1 MADRNVVTHFGAD
14 TRSFDEGINRMTS
27 ELRDYQKA
35 LRENKKEQKDA
46 GAEIKAAEK
55 ELAAIEKAIKKTG
68 VETQAQKDRQAELNE
83 IIRQGKQRLD
93 DLKIAQAGLQKEIE
107 NSKKKIEEQKKAQE
121 QLSAA
126 MSDAKRYSGELA
138 AEVGVLAGAA
148 VAATAGIM
156 KFVSDAAAWAD
167 SMNTMRDVT
176 GISTADLQKFAYAS
190 ELVDVSME
198 TMTGSLTK
206 LTRNMQTAAGDGTGA
221 AAKAFEELGVSITD
235 SAGQL
240 RDRQDVFY
248 EVIDALGKVG
258 NETERDALAMNIFGK
273 SAEQLN
279 PLIKGGA
286 ETLKALGDEAERAGL
301 ILDQTTL
308 DKLHGFSDEIDLLKA
323 KGGQITKIV
332 GAEALPAVESLT
344 EAADDLLAEI
354 KQMADSGELE
364 AMARSAGQMIKQGV
378 NDLKNL
384 TEWVLKNKEA
394 VAGAAGAMV
403 GFKMGMSIG
412 GLINSLIVG
421 FKSLKAITDE
431 ETASQIALN
440 TAMNTNP
447 IGVVIGLVGALVGGI
462 TALTAAQQAAAGAID
477 KTNEALDSANSAY
490 ASAAAQAEG
499 EAAMLEAL
507 GKKYDELR
515 DKSKLTGEEKAQLK
529 NISEQLREK
538 LGLTAAQVQDEA
550 GSFRDLT
557 KYINEATEALKRKG
571 QAQAAQAGYEEAFRQ
586 RLEAELAV
594 QRAVDEANRKHP
606 GLYDKKGNLI
616 GEWNYDTDETVREVE
631 NVKKAL
637 VDAGEAMTFYSK
649 KLDEAAAAEG
659 AAANSG
665 KGTAETLWSTSSG
678 AACATEQIENYFEGL
693 LRGEGT
699 LEEFYS
705 MFDNM
710 DEAVEFFSDKLTEAN
725 KALEDNKDKLSQA
738 RQEKNKYLKELGEGS
753 EDYLKAKNK
762 VSELE
767 TEQTKLRITVRKAKA
782 DYEAAAQAAKPLSE
796 KLAELA
802 KQSASLRGALS
813 ELVGLYDKL
822 NEGQS
827 LDLDTLLKLSE
838 SYPDYVAEIISA
850 NGNIEKQKTVIEA
863 LYEVKKQEL
872 ILTLRKAR
880 EEINASN
887 EVTRKELE
895 NAKKRLQTARSL
907 YAVHGSDKYKQEIA
921 EITKTIRELNGEL
934 DSGKSKAD
942 AYNKAIVTLEGTD
955 IADYKTSG
963 GGTSSGG
970 GGGSSGGGSVISGG
984 KAQYTTSGGG
994 EVGTGD
1000 SRVDSMLAWAD
1011 RMVAMGKISD
1021 QGLKGFYENILR
1033 TERMT
1038 ADESY
1043 NVRLRLK
1050 NLTDKLYDAEV
1061 RSKEDAE
1068 KKKQE
1073 AEKKTAEERKKQQER
1088 ALAAYEALVK
1098 GEIDRLNRAN
1108 SNIQAAADRRVAE
1121 IDSLLQGRQRKKED
1135 DQRKSELAALDRE
1148 LKYYR
1153 GDELAKE
1160 SLERRRQE
1168 ILNEQNELNYQRML
1182 ESQKIKIQQEAN
1194 GKIDK
1199 NTAAINKLNTSLDSF
1214 AYAVAKAAGNL
1225 SNSQIVNHNTKNQ
1238 NIKVVQS
1245 AGLTQKQMEQFIKA
1259 IYSG

>member
-107 NSKKKIEEQKKAQE
+107 SSKKKIEEQKKAQE

-126 MSDAKRYSGELA
+126 MNDAKRYSGELA
-138 AEVGVLAGAA
+138 AEVGALAGAA

-176 GISTADLQKFAYAS
+176 GISTTDLQKFAYAS

-206 LTRNMQTAAGDGTGA
+206 LTRNMQSAAGDGTGA
-221 AAKAFEELGVSITD
+221 AAKAFEELGISVTD
-235 SAGQL
+235 SVGQL

-308 DKLHGFSDEIDLLKA
+308 DKLHGFNDEIDLLKA
-323 KGGQITKIV
+323 KGGQIAKIV

-344 EAADDLLAEI
+344 EAADDLLTEI

-364 AMARSAGQMIKQGV
+364 AMARSAGELIKDGV
-378 NDLKNL
+378 TNLKNL
-384 TEWVLKNKEA
+384 VSWVLKHKEA

-403 GFKMGMSIG
+403 GFKVGMSIG
-412 GLINSLIVG
+412 GLINSLVAG
-421 FKSLKAITDE
+421 FTALKAITDK

-447 IGVVIGLVGALVGGI
+447 IGAVLGLVGALTVGV
-462 TALTAAQQAAAGAID
+462 TALTAAQNAATDAID

-499 EAAMLEAL
+499 EAGMLEAL

-515 DKSKLTGEEKAQLK
+515 SKSKLTGKEKAELAS
-529 NISEQLREK
+529 ISDQLRDK

-550 GSFRDLT
+550 GKFQDLT
-557 KYINEATEALKRKG
+557 KYIDEATEALKRQA

-637 VDAGEAMTFYSK
+637 VDAGEAMKFYSK

-659 AAANSG
+659 AAANGG
-665 KGTAETLWSTSSG
+665 KKTADALGSTSSG
-678 AACATEQIENYFEGL
+678 AAYVTEQIEEYSKKLLEGK
-693 LRGEGT
+693 GS

-738 RQEKNKYLKELGEGS
+738 RQEKNKYLKEQGESS
-753 EDYLKAKNK
+753 EDYLKAKNI

-767 TEQTKLRITVRKAKA
+767 TEQTKLRIAVKNAKA

-850 NGNIEKQKTVIEA
+850 NGNIEKQKAVIEA

-887 EVTRKELE
+887 EVTRAELE
-895 NAKKRLQTARSL
+895 NARKRLQTARSL
-907 YAVHGSDKYKQEIA
+907 YAVHGLDKYKQEIA
-921 EITKTIRELNGEL
+921 DITKTIRELNGEL

-963 GGTSSGG
+963 GGTSSVGG
-970 GGGSSGGGSVISGG
+970 TSSGGSVISGG
-984 KAQYTTSGGG
+984 KAQYTTSGEG

-1011 RMVAMGKISD
+1011 RVSAMGKISD
-1021 QGLKGFYENILR
+1021 QGLKGFYEKILN

-1050 NLTDKLYDAEV
+1050 NLTDKLNDAEV

-1073 AEKKTAEERKKQQER
+1073 AEKKTAEERKKQQEL

-1108 SNIQAAADRRVAE
+1108 SNIQAAADRRADE

-1135 DQRKSELAALDRE
+1135 DARNAELAALDRE

-1182 ESQKIKIQQEAN
+1182 ESQKVKIQQEAN

-1199 NTAAINKLNTSLDSF
+1199 NTAAIDRLNTSLDSF
-1214 AYAVAKAAGNL
+1214 AYAVAKAAGTL

-1238 NIKVVQS
+1238 NIRVIQNS
-1245 AGLTQKQMEQFIKA
+1245 GLTQKQMEQFIKA

>member
-1 MADRNVVTHFGAD
+1 MSDRNVVTHFGAD

-138 AEVGVLAGAA
+138 AEVGALAGAA

-221 AAKAFEELGVSITD
+221 AAKAFEELGISVTD
-235 SAGQL
+235 SVGQL

-323 KGGQITKIV
+323 KGGQIAKIV

-364 AMARSAGQMIKQGV
+364 AMAKSAGQMIKQGV

-403 GFKMGMSIG
+403 GFKVGMSIG
-412 GLINSLIVG
+412 GLINSLVAG
-421 FKSLKAITDE
+421 FSALKAITDK
-431 ETASQIALN
+431 ETASQLALN

-447 IGVVIGLVGALVGGI
+447 IGAVIGLVGALVGGI

-499 EAAMLEAL
+499 EAGMLEAL

-515 DKSKLTGEEKAQLK
+515 SKSKLTGEEKTQLK

-550 GSFRDLT
+550 GKFQDLT
-557 KYINEATEALKRKG
+557 KYIDEATEALKRQA
-571 QAQAAQAGYEEAFRQ
+571 QAQAAQAGLTEAIKKQ
-586 RLEAELAV
+586 NEAELAV
-594 QRAVDEANRKHP
+594 QQAIARAREKYP
-606 GLYDKKGNLI
+606 GLYDEEGGLVPGQWTYENSDAVKEVNELI
-616 GEWNYDTDETVREVE
+616 KAHSEASKAVE
-631 NVKKAL
+631 FY
-637 VDAGEAMTFYSK
+637 AGKVE
-649 KLDEAAAAEG
+649 EAATAEG
-659 AAANSG
+659 KLSD
-665 KGTAETLWSTSSG
+665 KSKETAEVLGSTSSG
-678 AACATEQIENYFEGL
+678 AAYATEQIENYSEGL

-705 MFDNM
+705 MFLNM
-710 DEAVEFFSDKLTEAN
+710 DDAVEMLSDKLTEAN
-725 KALEDNKDKLSQA
+725 KALEENKGALSQA
-738 RQEKNKYLKELGEGS
+738 REEMKKARKEQGEGS
-753 EDYLKAKNK
+753 DAYEQAAQK
-762 VSELE
+762 VAELE
-767 TEQTKLRITVRKAKA
+767 TEQTKLRIAVKNAKA
-782 DYEAAAQAAKPLSE
+782 DYEAAAYAAKSLGD

-887 EVTRKELE
+887 EVTRAELE
-895 NAKKRLQTARSL
+895 NAQKRLQTARSL

-921 EITKTIRELNGEL
+921 ELTKTIRELNGEL

-955 IADYKTSG
+955 IADYETSGGGGSSG
-963 GGTSSGG
+963 GGTSS
-970 GGGSSGGGSVISGG
+970 GGSVISGG
-984 KAQYTTSGGG
+984 KAQYTTSGEG

-1011 RMVAMGKISD
+1011 RVSAMGKISD

-1050 NLTDKLYDAEV
+1050 NLTDKLADAEV
-1061 RSKEDAE
+1061 RTREDAE

-1088 ALAAYEALVK
+1088 ALAAYDALVK
-1098 GEIDRLNRAN
+1098 GEIDRLNRAS
-1108 SNIQAAADRRVAE
+1108 SNIQAAADRRLDV

-1135 DQRKSELAALDRE
+1135 DARKAELAALDRE

-1168 ILNEQNELNYQRML
+1168 LLNEQNELKYQRML
-1182 ESQKIKIQQEAN
+1182 ESQKVKIQQEAN

-1199 NTAAINKLNTSLDSF
+1199 NTAAIDRLNTSLDGF
-1214 AYAVAKAAGNL
+1214 AYAVAKAAGTL

>member
-1 MADRNVVTHFGAD
+1 MADRSVVTHFGAD

-35 LRENKKEQKDA
+35 LRENKKEQKEA

-68 VETQAQKDRQAELNE
+68 VETQTQKDRQAELNE

-107 NSKKKIEEQKKAQE
+107 SSKKKIEEQKKAQE

-126 MSDAKRYSGELA
+126 MNDAKRYSGELA
-138 AEVGVLAGAA
+138 AEVGALAGAA

-176 GISTADLQKFAYAS
+176 GISTTDLQKFAYAS

-221 AAKAFEELGVSITD
+221 AAKAFEELGISVTD
-235 SAGQL
+235 SVGQL

-301 ILDQTTL
+301 ILDQNTL

-323 KGGQITKIV
+323 KGGQIAKIV

-364 AMARSAGQMIKQGV
+364 AMAKSAGQMIKQGV

-403 GFKMGMSIG
+403 GFKVGMSIG
-412 GLINSLIVG
+412 GLINSLIAG
-421 FKSLKAITDE
+421 FSALKAITDK

-447 IGVVIGLVGALVGGI
+447 IGAVLGLVGALVGGI
-462 TALTAAQQAAAGAID
+462 TALTAAQNAASDAID

-515 DKSKLTGEEKAQLK
+515 GKSKLTGEEKAELAS
-529 NISEQLREK
+529 ISEQLREK
-538 LGLTAAQVQDEA
+538 LGLTAEQVQDEA
-550 GSFRDLT
+550 GSFKDLST
-557 KYINEATEALKRKG
+557 YIDEATESLKKQA
-571 QAQAAQAGYEEAFRQ
+571 QAQAAQAGYTEALRKQ
-586 RLEAELAV
+586 MEADLAV
-594 QRAVDEANRKHP
+594 RQNLKKLQDE
-606 GLYDKKGNLI
+606 GLYDEDGNVIAENWNSSEGTEKLKERRELI
-616 GEWNYDTDETVREVE
+616 KNYEDAAAAVE
-631 NVKKAL
+631 Y
-637 VDAGEAMTFYSK
+637 YSG
-649 KLDEAAAAEG
+649 KLSDAAAAEG
-659 AAANSG
+659 AAADGG
-665 KGTAETLWSTSSG
+665 KETAEALGSTSSG
-678 AACATEQIENYFEGL
+678 AAYATEEIEEYSKKL
-693 LRGEGT
+693 LEGEGT

-705 MFDNM
+705 MFLNM
-710 DEAVEFFSDKLTEAN
+710 DDAVEMLSDKLTEAN
-725 KALEDNKDKLSQA
+725 KALEENKGALSQA
-738 RQEKNKYLKELGEGS
+738 REEMKKARKEQGEGS
-753 EDYLKAKNK
+753 DAYEQAAQK
-762 VSELE
+762 VAELE
-767 TEQTKLRITVRKAKA
+767 TEQTKLRIAVKNAKA
-782 DYEAAAQAAKPLSE
+782 DYEAAAYAAKSLSD

-813 ELVGLYDKL
+813 ELAGLYDKL

-850 NGNIEKQKTVIEA
+850 NGNIEKQKAVIEA

-895 NAKKRLQTARSL
+895 NAKKRLQTAQSL

-921 EITKTIRELNGEL
+921 EVTKVIRELNGEL

-955 IADYKTSG
+955 IADYETSGGGGSSG
-963 GGTSSGG
+963 GGTSS
-970 GGGSSGGGSVISGG
+970 GGSVISGG

-1011 RMVAMGKISD
+1011 RVSAMGKISD
-1021 QGLKGFYENILR
+1021 QGLKGFYEKILN

-1050 NLTDKLYDAEV
+1050 NLTDKLNDAEV

-1088 ALAAYEALVK
+1088 ALAAYDALVK

-1108 SNIQAAADRRVAE
+1108 SNIQAAADRRAAE

-1135 DQRKSELAALDRE
+1135 DARKGELAALNRE

-1182 ESQKIKIQQEAN
+1182 ESQKVKIQQEAN
-1194 GKIDK
+1194 GKIEK

-1214 AYAVAKAAGNL
+1214 AYAVAKAAGTL

>member
-1 MADRNVVTHFGAD
+1 MAKSG
-14 TRSFDEGINRMTS
+14 
-27 ELRDYQKA
+27 RDYTTYFGGNSSGFSKAVSEMMQK
-35 LRENKKEQKDA
+35 LRELNKELTTNKREQKEA
-46 GAEIKAAEK
+46 SKEIRDAEK
-55 ELAAIEKAIKKTG
+55 ELKK
-68 VETQAQKDRQAELNE
+68 
-83 IIRQGKQRLD
+83 LD
-93 DLKIAQAGLQKEIE
+93 KEIE
-107 NSKKKIEEQKKAQE
+107 KSGGATEEQRKKREQLSAVIKDNKDRLEELKVTEGQLRQEILKTNDSISQQKKAQE
-121 QLSAA
+121 DLSTAI
-126 MSDAKRYSGELA
+126 SDTKKYSGELA
-138 AEVGVLAGAA
+138 AEVGALAGAA

-221 AAKAFEELGVSITD
+221 AAKAFEELGISVTD
-235 SAGQL
+235 SVGQL

-301 ILDQTTL
+301 ILDQNTL

-323 KGGQITKIV
+323 KGGQIAKIV

-364 AMARSAGQMIKQGV
+364 AMAKSAGQMIKQGV

-394 VAGAAGAMV
+394 VAGAAGAMI

-412 GLINSLIVG
+412 GLINSLIAG
-421 FKSLKAITDE
+421 FSALKAITDK

-447 IGVVIGLVGALVGGI
+447 IGAVIGLVGALVGGI

-499 EAAMLEAL
+499 EAGMLEAL

-515 DKSKLTGEEKAQLK
+515 SKSKLTGEEKTQLK

-550 GSFRDLT
+550 GKFQDLT
-557 KYINEATEALKRKG
+557 KYIDEATEALKRQA

-649 KLDEAAAAEG
+649 KLDEVAAAEG
-659 AAANSG
+659 AAANGG
-665 KGTAETLWSTSSG
+665 KKTAEALGSTSSG
-678 AACATEQIENYFEGL
+678 AAYATEQIEDCSERL
-693 LRGEGT
+693 LRGEAT

-705 MFDNM
+705 MFLNM
-710 DEAVEFFSDKLTEAN
+710 DDAVEMLSDKLTEAN

-738 RQEKNKYLKELGEGS
+738 RLEKNKYLKELGEGS

-850 NGNIEKQKTVIEA
+850 NGNIEKQKAVIEA

-921 EITKTIRELNGEL
+921 EVTKTIRELNGEL

-955 IADYKTSG
+955 IADYETSG
-963 GGTSSGG
+963 GGGSSGG
-970 GGGSSGGGSVISGG
+970 GGGSSGGSVISGG
-984 KAQYTTSGGG
+984 KAQYTTSGEG

-1011 RMVAMGKISD
+1011 RVSAMGKISD
-1021 QGLKGFYENILR
+1021 QGLKGFYEKILN
-1033 TERMT
+1033 TERLT

-1050 NLTDKLYDAEV
+1050 NLTDKLNDAEV

-1073 AEKKTAEERKKQQER
+1073 AEKKTAEQQKKQMDY
-1088 ALAAYEALVK
+1088 AKAAYERLIK
-1098 GEIDRLNRAN
+1098 GQIETYQKRNEEYNKYYQEQLDKLDEAERKRTQEKEDQERQKQIDSIDKELKYKANQLTESEKVSLRLRKQDLINAQAEADHQREVEQKKLDLQEQNNKWIDKNTRAIDRLN
-1108 SNIQAAADRRVAE
+1108 ST
-1121 IDSLLQGRQRKKED
+1121 
-1135 DQRKSELAALDRE
+1135 
-1148 LKYYR
+1148 
-1153 GDELAKE
+1153 
-1160 SLERRRQE
+1160 LE
-1168 ILNEQNELNYQRML
+1168 
-1182 ESQKIKIQQEAN
+1182 
-1194 GKIDK
+1194 
-1199 NTAAINKLNTSLDSF
+1199 
-1214 AYAVAKAAGNL
+1214 KAAYFFDKKAG
-1225 SNSQIVNHNTKNQ
+1225 SASVAQIVNNT
-1238 NIKVVQS
+1238 NINGVNAYLKKALS
-1245 AGLTQKQMEQFIKA
+1245 DSEYKQLIKL
-1259 IYSG
+1259 IY

>member
-83 IIRQGKQRLD
+83 IIRQGKARLD

-126 MSDAKRYSGELA
+126 MNDAKRYSGELA
-138 AEVGVLAGAA
+138 AEVGTLAGAA

-167 SMNTMRDVT
+167 SMNTMRDIT

-221 AAKAFEELGVSITD
+221 AAKAFEELGISVTD
-235 SAGQL
+235 SVGQL
-240 RDRQDVFY
+240 RDRQTVFY

-258 NETERDALAMNIFGK
+258 NETERDALAMNIFGR

-323 KGGQITKIV
+323 KGGQIAKIV

-364 AMARSAGQMIKQGV
+364 AMAKSAGQMIKQGV

-394 VAGAAGAMV
+394 VAGAAGAMI
-403 GFKMGMSIG
+403 GFKVGMSIG
-412 GLINSLIVG
+412 GLINSLIAG
-421 FKSLKAITDE
+421 FSALKAITDK

-440 TAMNTNP
+440 TAMNTNL
-447 IGVVIGLVGALVGGI
+447 IGAVLGLVGALTVGV
-462 TALTAAQQAAAGAID
+462 TALTAAQNAASDAID

-499 EAAMLEAL
+499 EAGMLEAL
-507 GKKYDELR
+507 GKKYDDLR
-515 DKSKLTGEEKAQLK
+515 NKSKLTGEEKTQLK

-550 GSFRDLT
+550 GKFQDLT
-557 KYINEATEALKRKG
+557 KYIDEATEALKRQA
-571 QAQAAQAGYEEAFRQ
+571 QAQAAQAGLTEAIKKQ
-586 RLEAELAV
+586 NEAELAV
-594 QRAVDEANRKHP
+594 QQAIARAREKYP
-606 GLYDKKGNLI
+606 GLYDEEGGLVPGQWTYENSDAVKEVNELI
-616 GEWNYDTDETVREVE
+616 KAHSEASKAVE
-631 NVKKAL
+631 FY
-637 VDAGEAMTFYSK
+637 AGKVE
-649 KLDEAAAAEG
+649 EAATAEG
-659 AAANSG
+659 KLSD
-665 KGTAETLWSTSSG
+665 KSKETAEALGSTSSG
-678 AACATEQIENYFEGL
+678 AAYATEEIEEYSKKL
-693 LRGEGT
+693 LEGEGS

-705 MFDNM
+705 MFLNM
-710 DEAVEFFSDKLTEAN
+710 DDAVELLSDKLTEAN
-725 KALEDNKDKLSQA
+725 KALEENKGALSQA
-738 RQEKNKYLKELGEGS
+738 REEMKKARKEQGEGS
-753 EDYLKAKNK
+753 DAYEQAAQK
-762 VSELE
+762 VAELE
-767 TEQTKLRITVRKAKA
+767 TEQTKLRIAVKNAKA
-782 DYEAAAQAAKPLSE
+782 DYEAAAYAAKSLGD

-813 ELVGLYDKL
+813 ELAGLYDKL

-838 SYPDYVAEIISA
+838 NYPDYVAEIISA

-887 EVTRKELE
+887 EVTRAELE
-895 NAKKRLQTARSL
+895 NAQKRLQTARSL
-907 YAVHGSDKYKQEIA
+907 YAVHGLDKYKKEIE

-970 GGGSSGGGSVISGG
+970 GGGSSGGSVISGG

-1050 NLTDKLYDAEV
+1050 NLTDKLNDAEI

-1108 SNIQAAADRRVAE
+1108 SKIQAAADRRAAE

-1135 DQRKSELAALDRE
+1135 DQRKAELAALDRE

-1168 ILNEQNELNYQRML
+1168 LLNEQNEIKYQRML
-1182 ESQKIKIQQEAN
+1182 ESQKVKIQQEAN

-1199 NTAAINKLNTSLDSF
+1199 NTAAIDRLNTSLDGF
-1214 AYAVAKAAGNL
+1214 AYAVAKAAGTL

-1245 AGLTQKQMEQFIKA
+1245 AGLTAKQMEQFIKA

>member
-1 MADRNVVTHFGAD
+1 MSDRNTVTYFGAD
-14 TRSFDEGINRMTS
+14 TRSFDEGISRMTS
-27 ELRDYQKA
+27 ELRNYQKA

-46 GAEIKAAEK
+46 GAEIKAAGK

-126 MSDAKRYSGELA
+126 MNDAKRYSGELA
-138 AEVGVLAGAA
+138 AEVGALAGAA

-167 SMNTMRDVT
+167 SMNTMRDIT

-221 AAKAFEELGVSITD
+221 AAKAFEELGISVTD
-235 SAGQL
+235 SVGQL

-258 NETERDALAMNIFGK
+258 NETERDALAMNIFGR

-323 KGGQITKIV
+323 KGGQIAKIV

-364 AMARSAGQMIKQGV
+364 AMAKSAGQMIKQGV

-403 GFKMGMSIG
+403 GFKVGMSIG
-412 GLINSLIVG
+412 GLINFLIAG
-421 FKSLKAITDE
+421 FSALKAVTDK
-431 ETASQIALN
+431 ETASQLALN

-447 IGVVIGLVGALVGGI
+447 IGAVIGLVGALVGGI

-499 EAAMLEAL
+499 EAGMLEAL

-515 DKSKLTGEEKAQLK
+515 DKSKLTGEEKTQLK

-571 QAQAAQAGYEEAFRQ
+571 QAQAAQAGYEEAYRQ

-649 KLDEAAAAEG
+649 KLNDAAAAEG
-659 AAANSG
+659 AAANGG
-665 KGTAETLWSTSSG
+665 KKTAEALGSTSSG
-678 AACATEQIENYFEGL
+678 AAYATEEIEEYSKKL
-693 LRGEGT
+693 LEGEGS

-705 MFDNM
+705 MFLNM
-710 DEAVEFFSDKLTEAN
+710 DDAVEMLSDKLTEAN
-725 KALEDNKDKLSQA
+725 KALEENKGALSQA
-738 RQEKNKYLKELGEGS
+738 REEMKKARKEQGEGS
-753 EDYLKAKNK
+753 DAYEQAAQK
-762 VSELE
+762 VAELE
-767 TEQTKLRITVRKAKA
+767 TEQTKLRIAVKNAKA
-782 DYEAAAQAAKPLSE
+782 DYEAAAYAAKSLGD

-850 NGNIEKQKTVIEA
+850 NGNIEKQKAVIEA

-887 EVTRKELE
+887 EVTRAELE
-895 NAKKRLQTARSL
+895 NARKRLQTARSL
-907 YAVHGSDKYKQEIA
+907 YAVHGSDKYKKEIE

-963 GGTSSGG
+963 GGGSSGG

-1011 RMVAMGKISD
+1011 RVSAMGKISD

-1050 NLTDKLYDAEV
+1050 NLTDKLNDAEV

-1108 SNIQAAADRRVAE
+1108 SNIQAAADRRLDD

-1135 DQRKSELAALDRE
+1135 DARKAELAALNRE

-1182 ESQKIKIQQEAN
+1182 ESQKVKIQQEAN

-1199 NTAAINKLNTSLDSF
+1199 NTAAIDRLNTSLDGF
-1214 AYAVAKAAGNL
+1214 AYAVAKAAGTL

>member
-1 MADRNVVTHFGAD
+1 MAERNVVTHFGAD

-126 MSDAKRYSGELA
+126 MNDAKRYSGELA
-138 AEVGVLAGAA
+138 AEVGTLAGAA

-221 AAKAFEELGVSITD
+221 AAKAFEELGISITD
-235 SAGQL
+235 SVGQL
-240 RDRQDVFY
+240 RDRQTVFY

-308 DKLHGFSDEIDLLKA
+308 DKLHGFNDEIDLLKA
-323 KGGQITKIV
+323 KGGQIAKIV

-344 EAADDLLAEI
+344 EAADDLLTEI

-364 AMARSAGQMIKQGV
+364 AMAKSAGQMIKQGV

-403 GFKMGMSIG
+403 GFKVGMSIG
-412 GLINSLIVG
+412 GLINSLIAG
-421 FKSLKAITDE
+421 YSALKAITDK

-447 IGVVIGLVGALVGGI
+447 IGAVIGLVGALVGGI
-462 TALTAAQQAAAGAID
+462 TALTAAQNAASDAID
-477 KTNEALDSANSAY
+477 KTNDALDSANSAY

-499 EAAMLEAL
+499 EAGMLEAL

-515 DKSKLTGEEKAQLK
+515 SKSKLTGEEKTQLK
-529 NISEQLREK
+529 NISDQLREK

-550 GSFRDLT
+550 GKFQDLT
-557 KYINEATEALKRKG
+557 KYIDEATEALKRQA
-571 QAQAAQAGYEEAFRQ
+571 QAQAAQAGYEEAYRQ

-606 GLYDKKGNLI
+606 GLYDKKGNLT

-649 KLDEAAAAEG
+649 KLDEVAAAEG
-659 AAANSG
+659 AAADSG
-665 KGTAETLWSTSSG
+665 KETAEALGSTSSG
-678 AACATEQIENYFEGL
+678 AAYATEEIEEYSKKLLEGK
-693 LRGEGT
+693 GS

-705 MFDNM
+705 MFLNM
-710 DEAVEFFSDKLTEAN
+710 DDAVEMLSDKLTEAN
-725 KALEDNKDKLSQA
+725 KALEENKGALSQA
-738 RQEKNKYLKELGEGS
+738 REEMKKTRKEQGEGS
-753 EDYLKAKNK
+753 DAYEQAAQK
-762 VSELE
+762 VAELE
-767 TEQTKLRITVRKAKA
+767 TEQTKLRIAVKNAKA
-782 DYEAAAQAAKPLSE
+782 DYEAATYAAKSLGD

-850 NGNIEKQKTVIEA
+850 NGNIEKQKAVIDA

-887 EVTRKELE
+887 ETTRKELE

-921 EITKTIRELNGEL
+921 ELTKTIRELNGEL

-955 IADYKTSG
+955 IADYETSGGGGSSG
-963 GGTSSGG
+963 GGTSS
-970 GGGSSGGGSVISGG
+970 GGSVISGG
-984 KAQYTTSGGG
+984 KAQYTTSGEG

-1021 QGLKGFYENILR
+1021 QGLKGFYEKILN
-1033 TERMT
+1033 TERLT

-1050 NLTDKLYDAEV
+1050 NLTDKLNDAEV

-1108 SNIQAAADRRVAE
+1108 SNIQAAADRRLDD

-1135 DQRKSELAALDRE
+1135 DARKAELAALDRE

-1168 ILNEQNELNYQRML
+1168 ILNEQNEINYQRML
-1182 ESQKIKIQQEAN
+1182 ESQKVKIQQEAN

-1199 NTAAINKLNTSLDSF
+1199 NTAAIDRLNTSLDGF

-1238 NIKVVQS
+1238 NIRVIQNS
-1245 AGLTQKQMEQFIKA
+1245 GLTQKQMEQFIKA

>member
-1 MADRNVVTHFGAD
+1 
-14 TRSFDEGINRMTS
+14 
-27 ELRDYQKA
+27 
-35 LRENKKEQKDA
+35 
-46 GAEIKAAEK
+46 
-55 ELAAIEKAIKKTG
+55 
-68 VETQAQKDRQAELNE
+68 
-83 IIRQGKQRLD
+83 
-93 DLKIAQAGLQKEIE
+93 
-107 NSKKKIEEQKKAQE
+107 
-121 QLSAA
+121 
-126 MSDAKRYSGELA
+126 
-138 AEVGVLAGAA
+138 
-148 VAATAGIM
+148 
-156 KFVSDAAAWAD
+156 
-167 SMNTMRDVT
+167 
-176 GISTADLQKFAYAS
+176 
-190 ELVDVSME
+190 
-198 TMTGSLTK
+198 
-206 LTRNMQTAAGDGTGA
+206 
-221 AAKAFEELGVSITD
+221 
-235 SAGQL
+235 
-240 RDRQDVFY
+240 
-248 EVIDALGKVG
+248 
-258 NETERDALAMNIFGK
+258 MNIFGR

-301 ILDQTTL
+301 ILDQDTL
-308 DKLHGFSDEIDLLKA
+308 DKLHGFNDEIDLLKA

-364 AMARSAGQMIKQGV
+364 AMARSAGELIKDGV
-378 NDLKNL
+378 TNLKNL
-384 TEWVLKNKEA
+384 VSWVLKHKEA

-403 GFKMGMSIG
+403 GFKVGMSIG
-412 GLINSLIVG
+412 GLINSLVAG
-421 FKSLKAITDE
+421 FTALKAITDK
-431 ETASQIALN
+431 ETASQLALN

-447 IGVVIGLVGALVGGI
+447 IGVVLGLVGALTVGV
-462 TALTAAQQAAAGAID
+462 TALTAAQNAASDAID

-499 EAAMLEAL
+499 EAGMLEVL

-515 DKSKLTGEEKAQLK
+515 DKSSLTGEEKAELAS
-529 NISEQLREK
+529 ISDQLRDK

-550 GSFRDLT
+550 GKFQDLT
-557 KYINEATEALKRKG
+557 KYIDEATESLKKQA
-571 QAQAAQAGYEEAFRQ
+571 QAQAAQAGYTEALRKQ
-586 RLEAELAV
+586 MEADLAV
-594 QRAVDEANRKHP
+594 RQNLKKLQDE
-606 GLYDKKGNLI
+606 GLYDESGNVIAENWNSSEGTEKLKERRGLI
-616 GEWNYDTDETVREVE
+616 KNYEDASAAVE
-631 NVKKAL
+631 Y
-637 VDAGEAMTFYSK
+637 YSE
-649 KLDEAAAAEG
+649 KLSDAAAAEG
-659 AAANSG
+659 AAADGG
-665 KGTAETLWSTSSG
+665 KKTAEALGSTSSG
-678 AACATEQIENYFEGL
+678 AAYATEEIEEYSKKLLEGK
-693 LRGEGT
+693 GS

-705 MFDNM
+705 MFLNM
-710 DEAVEFFSDKLTEAN
+710 DDAVEMLSDKLTEAN
-725 KALEDNKDKLSQA
+725 KALEENKGALSQA
-738 RQEKNKYLKELGEGS
+738 REEMKKTRKEQGEGS
-753 EDYLKAKNK
+753 DAYEQAAQK
-762 VSELE
+762 VAELE
-767 TEQTKLRITVRKAKA
+767 TEQTKLRIAVKNAKA
-782 DYEAAAQAAKPLSE
+782 DYEAATYAAKSLGD

-813 ELVGLYDKL
+813 ELVGMYDKL

-921 EITKTIRELNGEL
+921 ELTKTIRELNGEL

-955 IADYKTSG
+955 IADYETSG
-963 GGTSSGG
+963 GGGSSGG

-984 KAQYTTSGGG
+984 KAQYTTSGEG

-1011 RMVAMGKISD
+1011 RVSAMGKISD
-1021 QGLKGFYENILR
+1021 QGLKGFYEKILN
-1033 TERMT
+1033 TERLT

-1098 GEIDRLNRAN
+1098 GEIDKLNRAN
-1108 SNIQAAADRRVAE
+1108 SNIQAAADRRAAD

-1135 DQRKSELAALDRE
+1135 DARKAELAALDRE

-1182 ESQKIKIQQEAN
+1182 ESQKVKIQQEAN

-1199 NTAAINKLNTSLDSF
+1199 NTAAINKLNTSLDGF
-1214 AYAVAKAAGNL
+1214 AYAVAKAAGTL

-1238 NIKVVQS
+1238 NIRVVQS

>member
-1 MADRNVVTHFGAD
+1 MAERNVVTHFGAD

-126 MSDAKRYSGELA
+126 MNDAKRYSGELA
-138 AEVGVLAGAA
+138 AEVGTLAGAA

-221 AAKAFEELGVSITD
+221 AAKAFEELGISITD
-235 SAGQL
+235 SVGQL
-240 RDRQDVFY
+240 RDRQTVFY

-308 DKLHGFSDEIDLLKA
+308 DKLHGFNDEIDLLKA
-323 KGGQITKIV
+323 KGGQIAKIV

-344 EAADDLLAEI
+344 EAADDLLTEI

-364 AMARSAGQMIKQGV
+364 AMAKSAGQMIKQGV

-403 GFKMGMSIG
+403 GFKVGMSIG
-412 GLINSLIVG
+412 GLINSLIAG
-421 FKSLKAITDE
+421 YSALKAITDK

-447 IGVVIGLVGALVGGI
+447 IGAVIGLVGALVGGI
-462 TALTAAQQAAAGAID
+462 TALTAAQNAASDAID
-477 KTNEALDSANSAY
+477 KTNDALDSANSAY

-499 EAAMLEAL
+499 EAGMLEAL

-515 DKSKLTGEEKAQLK
+515 SKSKLTGEEKTQLK
-529 NISEQLREK
+529 NISDQLREK

-550 GSFRDLT
+550 GKFQDLT
-557 KYINEATEALKRKG
+557 KYIDEATEALKRQA
-571 QAQAAQAGYEEAFRQ
+571 QAQAAQAGYEEAYRQ

-594 QRAVDEANRKHP
+594 QRAVDE
-606 GLYDKKGNLI
+606 
-616 GEWNYDTDETVREVE
+616 EWNYDTDETVREVE

-649 KLDEAAAAEG
+649 KLDEVAAAEG
-659 AAANSG
+659 AAADSG
-665 KGTAETLWSTSSG
+665 KETAEALGSTSSG
-678 AACATEQIENYFEGL
+678 AAYATEEIEEYSKKLLEGK
-693 LRGEGT
+693 GS

-705 MFDNM
+705 MFLNM
-710 DEAVEFFSDKLTEAN
+710 DDAVEMLSDKLTEAN
-725 KALEDNKDKLSQA
+725 KALEENKGALSQA
-738 RQEKNKYLKELGEGS
+738 REEMKKTRKEQGEGS
-753 EDYLKAKNK
+753 DAYEQAAQK
-762 VSELE
+762 VAELE
-767 TEQTKLRITVRKAKA
+767 TEQTKLRIAVKNAKA
-782 DYEAAAQAAKPLSE
+782 DYEAATYAAKSLGD

-850 NGNIEKQKTVIEA
+850 NGNIEKQKAVIDA

-887 EVTRKELE
+887 ETTRKELE

-921 EITKTIRELNGEL
+921 ELTKTIRELNGEL

-955 IADYKTSG
+955 IADYETSGGGGSSG
-963 GGTSSGG
+963 GGTSS
-970 GGGSSGGGSVISGG
+970 GGSVISGG
-984 KAQYTTSGGG
+984 KAQYTTSGEG

-1021 QGLKGFYENILR
+1021 QGLKGFYEKILN
-1033 TERMT
+1033 TERLT

-1050 NLTDKLYDAEV
+1050 NLTDKLNDAEV

-1108 SNIQAAADRRVAE
+1108 SNIQAAADRRLDD

-1135 DQRKSELAALDRE
+1135 DARKAELAALDRE

-1168 ILNEQNELNYQRML
+1168 ILNEQNEINYQRML
-1182 ESQKIKIQQEAN
+1182 ESQKVKIQQEAN

-1199 NTAAINKLNTSLDSF
+1199 NTAAIDRLNTSLDGF

-1238 NIKVVQS
+1238 NIRVIQNS
-1245 AGLTQKQMEQFIKA
+1245 GLTQKQMEQFIKA

>member
-1 MADRNVVTHFGAD
+1 MSDRNVVTHFGAD

-35 LRENKKEQKDA
+35 LRENKKEQKEA

-55 ELAAIEKAIKKTG
+55 ELAAIEKTIKKTG

-107 NSKKKIEEQKKAQE
+107 SSKKKIEEQKKAQE

-126 MSDAKRYSGELA
+126 MNDAKRYSGELA
-138 AEVGVLAGAA
+138 AEVGTLAGAA

-206 LTRNMQTAAGDGTGA
+206 LTRNMQSAAGDGTGA
-221 AAKAFEELGVSITD
+221 AAKAFEELGISVTD
-235 SAGQL
+235 SVGQL

-258 NETERDALAMNIFGK
+258 NETERDALAMNIFGR

-301 ILDQTTL
+301 ILDQVTL

-323 KGGQITKIV
+323 KGGQIAKIV

-364 AMARSAGQMIKQGV
+364 AMAKSAGQMIKQGV

-412 GLINSLIVG
+412 GLINSLVAG
-421 FKSLKAITDE
+421 FSALKAITDK

-447 IGVVIGLVGALVGGI
+447 IGAVIGLVGALVGGI

-499 EAAMLEAL
+499 EAGMLEAL

-515 DKSKLTGEEKAQLK
+515 DKSKLTGEEKTQLK

-550 GSFRDLT
+550 GKFQDLT
-557 KYINEATEALKRKG
+557 KYIDEATEALKRQA
-571 QAQAAQAGYEEAFRQ
+571 QAQAAQAGYTEAIKKQ
-586 RLEAELAV
+586 NEAELAV
-594 QRAVDEANRKHP
+594 QQAIARAREKYP
-606 GLYDKKGNLI
+606 GLYDEEGGLVPGQWTYENSDAVKEVNELI
-616 GEWNYDTDETVREVE
+616 KAHSEASKAVE
-631 NVKKAL
+631 FY
-637 VDAGEAMTFYSK
+637 AGKVE
-649 KLDEAAAAEG
+649 EAATAEG
-659 AAANSG
+659 KLSD
-665 KGTAETLWSTSSG
+665 KSKETAEVLGSTSSG
-678 AACATEQIENYFEGL
+678 AAYATEEIEEYSKKL
-693 LRGEGT
+693 LEGEGS

-705 MFDNM
+705 MFLNM
-710 DEAVEFFSDKLTEAN
+710 DDAVEMLSDKLTEAN
-725 KALEDNKDKLSQA
+725 KALEENKGALSQA
-738 RQEKNKYLKELGEGS
+738 REEMKKARKEQGEGS
-753 EDYLKAKNK
+753 DAYEQAAQR
-762 VSELE
+762 VAELE
-767 TEQTKLRITVRKAKA
+767 TEQTKLRIAVKNAKA
-782 DYEAAAQAAKPLSE
+782 DYEAATYAAKSLGD

-813 ELVGLYDKL
+813 ELAGLYDKL

-872 ILTLRKAR
+872 ILTLQKAR

-907 YAVHGSDKYKQEIA
+907 YAVHGLDKYKQEIA

-963 GGTSSGG
+963 GGTSSVGG
-970 GGGSSGGGSVISGG
+970 TSSGGSVISGG
-984 KAQYTTSGGG
+984 KAQYTTSGEG

-1011 RMVAMGKISD
+1011 RVSAMGKISD

-1050 NLTDKLYDAEV
+1050 NLTDKLNDAEV

-1108 SNIQAAADRRVAE
+1108 SNIQAAADRRADE
-1121 IDSLLQGRQRKKED
+1121 IDSLLQSRQRKKED
-1135 DQRKSELAALDRE
+1135 DARNAELAALDRE

-1182 ESQKIKIQQEAN
+1182 ESQKVKIQQEAN

-1214 AYAVAKAAGNL
+1214 AYAVAKAAGTL

-1238 NIKVVQS
+1238 NIRVIQNS
-1245 AGLTQKQMEQFIKA
+1245 GLTQKQMEQFIKA

>member
-126 MSDAKRYSGELA
+126 MNDAKRYSGELA
-138 AEVGVLAGAA
+138 AEVGALAGAA

-167 SMNTMRDVT
+167 SMNTMRDIT

-221 AAKAFEELGVSITD
+221 AAKAFEELGISVTD
-235 SAGQL
+235 SVGQL

-308 DKLHGFSDEIDLLKA
+308 DKLHSFNDEIDLLKA

-364 AMARSAGQMIKQGV
+364 AMARSAGELIKDGV
-378 NDLKNL
+378 TNLKNL
-384 TEWVLKNKEA
+384 VSWVLKHKEA

-403 GFKMGMSIG
+403 GFKVGMSIG
-412 GLINSLIVG
+412 GLINSLVAG
-421 FKSLKAITDE
+421 FSALKAITDK
-431 ETASQIALN
+431 ETASQLALN

-447 IGVVIGLVGALVGGI
+447 IGVVIGLAGALVSGI
-462 TALTAAQQAAAGAID
+462 TALTAAQNAATDAID
-477 KTNEALDSANSAY
+477 KTNDALDSASSAY

-499 EAAMLEAL
+499 EAGMLEAL

-515 DKSKLTGEEKAQLK
+515 DKSSLNGEETAELAS
-529 NISEQLREK
+529 ISEQLREK

-550 GSFRDLT
+550 GNFRDLT
-557 KYINEATEALKRKG
+557 KYINEATEALRRQG
-571 QAQAAQAGYEEAFRQ
+571 QAQAAQAGYEEAYRQ

-594 QRAVDEANRKHP
+594 KRAVDEANRKHP
-606 GLYDKKGNLI
+606 GLYDEKGNLT
-616 GEWNYDTDETVREVE
+616 GVWNYDTDETVREVE

-649 KLDEAAAAEG
+649 KLDEAAAAES
-659 AAANSG
+659 AAADSG
-665 KGTAETLWSTSSG
+665 KETAEALGSTSSG
-678 AACATEQIENYFEGL
+678 AAYATEEIEEYSKKL
-693 LRGEGT
+693 LEGEGS

-705 MFDNM
+705 MFLNM
-710 DEAVEFFSDKLTEAN
+710 DDAVEMLSDKLTEAN
-725 KALEDNKDKLSQA
+725 KALEENKGALSEA
-738 RQEKNKYLKELGEGS
+738 REEMKKTRKEQGEGS
-753 EDYLKAKNK
+753 DAYEQAAQK
-762 VSELE
+762 VAELE
-767 TEQTKLRITVRKAKA
+767 TEQTKLRIAVKNAKA
-782 DYEAAAQAAKPLSE
+782 DYEAAAYAAKSLGD

-955 IADYKTSG
+955 IADYETSG
-963 GGTSSGG
+963 GGTSS
-970 GGGSSGGGSVISGG
+970 GGSVISGG
-984 KAQYTTSGGG
+984 KAQYTTSGEG

-1011 RMVAMGKISD
+1011 RASAMGKISD
-1021 QGLKGFYENILR
+1021 VGLKSFYEKILN

-1050 NLTDKLYDAEV
+1050 NLTDKLNDAEV

-1073 AEKKTAEERKKQQER
+1073 AEKKTAEERKKQQEL

-1108 SNIQAAADRRVAE
+1108 SNIQAAADRRADE
-1121 IDSLLQGRQRKKED
+1121 IDSLLQSRQRKKED
-1135 DQRKSELAALDRE
+1135 DARKAELAALDRE

-1182 ESQKIKIQQEAN
+1182 ESQKVKIQQEAN

-1199 NTAAINKLNTSLDSF
+1199 NTAAIDRLNTSLDGF
-1214 AYAVAKAAGNL
+1214 AYAVAKAAGTL

-1245 AGLTQKQMEQFIKA
+1245 AGLTAKQMEQFIKA